1 MGTAVTITMKS
12 QNCALLVVSSFSMA
26 MSLTYLFLFSLP
38 HSTWIP
44 ASPAWQE
51 VSLKIVTVGVS
62 PNTSWIPPDDGHIM
76 LISVVSAVGTLGF
89 NRDEA
94 YMFLFP
100 HWQNILNVASIFS
113 LLNIVACYLIFEYV
127 LSQPK
132 RVYLMLPWIVLSGAT
147 FLVLLFFLGT
157 LLGYLPNTTRIRGE
171 LREPIRN
178 YDKVVTG
185 VIVFTLVHYAASLV
199 VILHYIEAKEEQ
211 FTSDIRLMA
220 VVADRSRLNSQVFQP
235 SDSHDFKDENH
246 TARFSQPPGY
256 KQVMASASDTD
267 GPSITTRTNW
277 RQQDPIIDP
286 GTTSSSGI
294 PRSLPGNPRII

>member
-147 FLVLLFFLGT
+147 FLVLLFFLVV
-157 LLGYLPNTTRIRGE
+157 LLGYLPNASRIRGE
-171 LREPIRN
+171 LKEPIRN

-185 VIVFTLVHYAASLV
+185 VMVFTLVHFAASLV
-199 VILHYIEAKEEQ
+199 IVVQYI
-211 FTSDIRLMA
+211 S
-220 VVADRSRLNSQVFQP
+220 DRSRLNSQMHQLL
-235 SDSHDFKDENH
+235 DSHD
-246 TARFSQPPGY
+246 SQPPGY
-256 KQVMASASDTD
+256 KEVMASASDTD
-267 GPSITTRTNW
+267 GQSTTTQTNW
-277 RQQDPIIDP
+277 RHQVPYITACPVVTTI
-286 GTTSSSGI
+286 GTTGSSGNQG
-294 PRSLPGNPRII
+294 PVII